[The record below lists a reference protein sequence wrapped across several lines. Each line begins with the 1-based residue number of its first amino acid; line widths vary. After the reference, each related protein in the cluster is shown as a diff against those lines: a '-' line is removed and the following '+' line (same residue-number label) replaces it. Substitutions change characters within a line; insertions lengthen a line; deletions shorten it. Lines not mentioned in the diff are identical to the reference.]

1 MGLFDILEAIL
12 SSAINTT
19 KRDVERK
26 TARFDSGYQEGSRK
40 ASSMSDAELR
50 SSLKNARENGFSSMK
65 DAGSARAMAD
75 EYKNR
80 KK

>member
-1 MGLFDILEAIL
+1 MGLFDILQEIL
-12 SSAINTT
+12 FSVANTA
-19 KRDVERK
+19 KKDVERK
-26 TARFDSGYQEGSRK
+26 TAKFDSGYQEGSRK

-65 DAGSARAMAD
+65 DAGGARAMAD